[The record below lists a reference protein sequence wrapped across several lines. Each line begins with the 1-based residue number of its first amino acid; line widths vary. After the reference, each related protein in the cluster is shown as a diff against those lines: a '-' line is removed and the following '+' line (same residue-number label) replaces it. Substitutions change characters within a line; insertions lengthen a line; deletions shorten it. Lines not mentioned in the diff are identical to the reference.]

1 MSQQQINRN
10 ADLKKIQDEGYEV
23 AIKSGHLVLYNM
35 PYVNAQ
41 KEVKQGTLISVLEV
55 NGDDTI
61 PPTNHVTFFA
71 GEHPCDKD
79 GKKLLHIEHTSN
91 RQQLGEG
98 LVADHSFSSKPKEG
112 YKDYHH
118 KMTTYADMIT
128 RHARAIDP
136 EVTAQTYVIVGTDN
150 IDSVF
155 NYSDSASTR
164 AGIAAIT
171 DKLSL
176 SRVGIIG
183 LGGSGTYVLDLIAKT
198 PIQEIHLFDGDDF
211 LQHNAFR
218 SPGAPTLDK
227 IRERQKKVNYMAD
240 QYSPMRKNIIPHPVY
255 IRNENMELLN
265 GMSFVFLCI
274 DSGEAKKPIVE
285 KLEAENVPFVDVGM
299 GIEIVEDKLLGIV
312 RVTANRPEKRDH
324 FRSHVG
330 FTDGDE
336 GDAYSKNIQI
346 ADLNALNAT
355 LAVIKWKKIFGFYA
369 DFDNEHSSNYTI
381 DGNII
386 TNTDK
391 TS

>member
-1 MSQQQINRN
+1 MSLQQISRN
-10 ADLKKIQDEGYEV
+10 ADLKQLRDDGYEV
-23 AIKSGHLVLYNM
+23 AIKSGHLVLYNV
-35 PYVNAQ
+35 PYVNAR
-41 KEVKQGTLISVLEV
+41 KEVKRGTLISVLEV

-61 PPTNHVTFFA
+61 PPRDHKVFFT

-79 GKKLLHIEHTSN
+79 GNKLRHIEHTSN
-91 RQQLGEG
+91 RQHLGEG

-112 YKDYHH
+112 YRDYHH
-118 KMTTYADMIT
+118 KMTTYADMIS

-136 EVTAQTYVIVGTDN
+136 EATAQTYVVAESD
-150 IDSVF
+150 DSESVF

-171 DKLSL
+171 NKLAL
-176 SRVGIIG
+176 KKVGIIG
-183 LGGSGTYVLDLIAKT
+183 LGGSGAYVLDLIAKT

-218 SPGAPTLDK
+218 TPGAPTLDQ
-227 IRERQKKVNYMAD
+227 IRERYKKVDYLAA
-240 QYSPMRKNIIPHPVY
+240 QYAPMRKNIISHPFY
-255 IRNENMELLN
+255 IDEGNIDLLD
-265 GMSFVFLCI
+265 GMNFVFVCI
-274 DSGEAKKPIVE
+274 DSGEAKKPIVD
-285 KLEAENVPFVDVGM
+285 KLEADGVPFVDVGM
-299 GIEIVEDKLLGIV
+299 GIEIVDDKLLGII
-312 RVTANRPEKRDH
+312 RVTASTPEKRDH
-324 FRSHVG
+324 FRNHVG
-330 FTDGDE
+330 FVDGDK

-391 TS
+391 MS